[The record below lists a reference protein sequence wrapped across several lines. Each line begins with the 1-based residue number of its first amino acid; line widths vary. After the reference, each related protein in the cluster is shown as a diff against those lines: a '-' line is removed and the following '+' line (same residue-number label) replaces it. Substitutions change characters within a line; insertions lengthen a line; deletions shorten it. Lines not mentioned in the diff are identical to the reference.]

1 MKVCYIQS
9 LLDLNN
15 SFVNFNLAGNGLLSQ
30 VEPEDLIS
38 DHLIHF
44 SDCLKSLSMNLKIYW
59 ITTSLMHFQSS
70 VRMAVKI
77 FSKKYFK

>member
-30 VEPEDLIS
+30 VKPEDLIS
-38 DHLIHF
+38 DHLNHF
-44 SDCLKSLSMNLKIYW
+44 SDCLKSLSMN
-59 ITTSLMHFQSS
+59 
-70 VRMAVKI
+70 
-77 FSKKYFK
+77 